1 MLFKIN
7 KLRCFYTNPNEP
19 VLLVDNL
26 IINKGEL
33 TFIIGPSGVG
43 KSTFLETLG
52 MMNNTI
58 CSNTDKI
65 EEGELSFYPNNSSK
79 ATNLYQRW
87 KMEEKYTS
95 YLRRKHFSFIFQ
107 NNNLMKS
114 LNAYENIDIT
124 QMIQGVNK
132 VQAREKT
139 LKIINSLALEKDIY
153 DKEKNKIKKISELSG
168 GQQQRISFARAI
180 VTDFTVLF
188 GDEPTGNL
196 DSKNAHNLMSILKTK
211 LIEDKKSAI
220 IVSHDINLA
229 IEYADNIVLI
239 QSELSEKENVIR
251 KFGRINEASVFS
263 KNKTKWNNNGNEFTN
278 QQLKRNLFDKMTL
291 I

>member
-58 CSNTDKI
+58 CSKTDKI

>member
-58 CSNTDKI
+58 CSNTDKTK
-65 EEGELSFYPNNSSK
+65 EGELSFYPNNNSK

-87 KMEEKYTS
+87 KMKEKYTS

-132 VQAREKT
+132 AQAREKT

-153 DKEKNKIKKISELSG
+153 DKEKKKIKNISELSG

-278 QQLKRNLFDKMTL
+278 QQLKSNLFDKMTL